1 MIPML
6 VAHRARPTNA
16 AVSISAP
23 IASPSPIPA
32 AIGRIMAMTAVRT
45 AGRPTASRSSRRTSS
60 PTLNNRM
67 ITPSSEKTAA
77 VSPGTD
83 EPEGIGSDDEATEQ
97 LADNGGLTQAARD
110 LLAELRADE
119 QDEQAEQD
127 VGWRFG
133 GSRGRGDGRPD
144 LTEGERVTSSP
155 TGSG

>member
-23 IASPSPIPA
+23 IAKPSPIPA
-32 AIGRIMAMTAVRT
+32 AIGRIIAMTAVST

-60 PTLNNRM
+60 PTAEQQDDHAELGEDRGGL
-67 ITPSSEKTAA
+67 A
-77 VSPGTD
+77 GD
-83 EPEGIGSDDEATEQ
+83 HEPEGIGTDDEAAEQ
-97 LADNGGLTQAARD
+97 LADDGGLTQAASD

-127 VGWRFG
+127 VGRRLG
-133 GSRGRGDGRPD
+133 GSRGGATVVPI
-144 LTEGERVTSSP
+144 
-155 TGSG
+155 